1 MLGGKWSYFI
11 SILSGILCFPQLFRL
26 NFKHES
32 EIPRVQCWRLFSQMD
47 VTAKH
52 LKSLLQG
59 DLVIELEKVKA
70 NIIDKIKQFPKF
82 SQSKL
87 YEHLAV

>member
-1 MLGGKWSYFI
+1 
-11 SILSGILCFPQLFRL
+11 
-26 NFKHES
+26 
-32 EIPRVQCWRLFSQMD
+32 MD

-70 NIIDKIKQFPKF
+70 NIIDKIKKFPKF